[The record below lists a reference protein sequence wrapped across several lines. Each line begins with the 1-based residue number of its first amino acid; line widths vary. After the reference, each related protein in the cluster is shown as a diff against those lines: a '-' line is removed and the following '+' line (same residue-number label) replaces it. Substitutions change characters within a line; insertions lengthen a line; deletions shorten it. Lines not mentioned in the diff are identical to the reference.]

1 MNILKSKEM
10 CFKGIIR
17 NMNLRKTI
25 SKKKEEKQI
34 RTKPQKNK
42 SEQNPK
48 NRELPFKYH
57 SLRFCNQNFSL

>member
-25 SKKKEEKQI
+25 SKKKK
-34 RTKPQKNK
+34 KNK

-48 NRELPFKYH
+48 KT
-57 SLRFCNQNFSL
+57 NQNKTPKTVNYLLNIIV

>member
-1 MNILKSKEM
+1 M

-25 SKKKEEKQI
+25 SKKKK
-34 RTKPQKNK
+34 KNK

-48 NRELPFKYH
+48 KT
-57 SLRFCNQNFSL
+57 NQNKTPKTVNYLLNIIV